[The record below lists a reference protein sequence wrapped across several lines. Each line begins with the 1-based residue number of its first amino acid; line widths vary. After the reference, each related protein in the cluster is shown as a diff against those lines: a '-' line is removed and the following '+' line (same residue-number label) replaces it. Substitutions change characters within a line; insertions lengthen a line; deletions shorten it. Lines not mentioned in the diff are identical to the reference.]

1 MPREA
6 GNMTYIQIDNTPLH
20 IGVLAL
26 QGSIDEHIN
35 HISSLGHIPVKVRT
49 SNDLDNLDRLI
60 IPGGESTTIGNIL
73 RGTGLLDSLK
83 DKISKGLKVW
93 GTCAGMILLA
103 KEIENETISHLS
115 LMDIKVK
122 RNAYGNQLDSFI
134 TYTKINEVSPNNLE
148 LVFIRAPYISEISD
162 KVTILCKI
170 DENIVAAK
178 ENNMLV
184 TSFHPELTSD
194 TTFLKYFIETF

>member
-1 MPREA
+1 MSDLKKA
-6 GNMTYIQIDNTPLH
+6 NTSLY

-26 QGSIDEHIN
+26 QGSVDEHIN
-35 HISSLGHIPVKVRT
+35 HISTLGHIPVKVKT
-49 SNDLDNLDRLI
+49 TNDLDNLDRLI
-60 IPGGESTTIGNIL
+60 LPGGESTTIGNIL
-73 RGTGLLDSLK
+73 RITGLLESLK
-83 DKISKGLKVW
+83 SKISNGLKVW

-103 KEIENETISHLS
+103 KEIENENENISHLS

-122 RNAYGNQLDSFI
+122 RNAYGSQLDSFI
-134 TYTKINEVSPNNLE
+134 TYTKIDEVSSNDLE
-148 LVFIRAPYISEISD
+148 LVFIRAPYISEVSD

-184 TSFHPELTSD
+184 TSFHPELTAD
-194 TTFLKYFIETF
+194 TTFLKYFIEEF

>member
-1 MPREA
+1 MA
-6 GNMTYIQIDNTPLH
+6 NTPLH

-73 RGTGLLDSLK
+73 RSTGLLYSLK

-184 TSFHPELTSD
+184 TSFHPELTPD

>member
-1 MPREA
+1 
-6 GNMTYIQIDNTPLH
+6 MTYIQIANTPLH

-73 RGTGLLDSLK
+73 RSTGLLDSLK

-103 KEIENETISHLS
+103 KEIENETITHLS

-134 TYTKINEVSPNNLE
+134 TYTKIDEVSPNNLE

-184 TSFHPELTSD
+184 TSFHPELTAD
-194 TTFLKYFIETF
+194 TTFLKYFIEKF

>member
-1 MPREA
+1 MA
-6 GNMTYIQIDNTPLH
+6 NTPLH

-73 RGTGLLDSLK
+73 RSTGLLDSLK

-194 TTFLKYFIETF
+194 TTFLKYFIEKF

>member
-1 MPREA
+1 MA
-6 GNMTYIQIDNTPLH
+6 NTPLH

-26 QGSIDEHIN
+26 QCSIDEHIN
-35 HISSLGHIPVKVRT
+35 HISSLGHIPVKVKT
-49 SNDLDNLDRLI
+49 SNDLDTFHRLI
-60 IPGGESTTIGNIL
+60 IPRGESTTIGNIL
-73 RGTGLLDSLK
+73 RSTELLDSLK

-134 TYTKINEVSPNNLE
+134 TYTKINEVIPNNLE

-170 DENIVAAK
+170 NENIVAAK

-184 TSFHPELTSD
+184 TSFHPELTAD
-194 TTFLKYFIETF
+194 TTFFKYFIEKF

>member
-1 MPREA
+1 
-6 GNMTYIQIDNTPLH
+6 MTYIQMANTPLH

-73 RGTGLLDSLK
+73 RSTGLLDSLK

-103 KEIENETISHLS
+103 KEIENETISHLN

-194 TTFLKYFIETF
+194 TTFLKYFIENF

>member
-1 MPREA
+1 
-6 GNMTYIQIDNTPLH
+6 MTYIQIDNTPLH

>member
-1 MPREA
+1 
-6 GNMTYIQIDNTPLH
+6 MTYLQMANTPLH

-49 SNDLDNLDRLI
+49 SNDLNNLDRLI

-73 RGTGLLDSLK
+73 RSTGLLDSLK

-103 KEIENETISHLS
+103 KEIENETISHLN

-194 TTFLKYFIETF
+194 TTFLKYFIEKF

>member
-1 MPREA
+1 MS
-6 GNMTYIQIDNTPLH
+6 NTPLH

-73 RGTGLLDSLK
+73 RSTGLLDSLK
-83 DKISKGLKVW
+83 DKISKGIKVW

-115 LMDIKVK
+115 LMHIKVK

-194 TTFLKYFIETF
+194 TTFLKYFIEKF

>member
-1 MPREA
+1 MA
-6 GNMTYIQIDNTPLH
+6 NTPLH

-73 RGTGLLDSLK
+73 RSTGLLDSLK

>member
-1 MPREA
+1 
-6 GNMTYIQIDNTPLH
+6 MTYIQMANTPLH

-73 RGTGLLDSLK
+73 ISTGLLDSLK

>member
-1 MPREA
+1 MA
-6 GNMTYIQIDNTPLH
+6 NTPLH

-49 SNDLDNLDRLI
+49 SNDLNNLDRLI

-73 RGTGLLDSLK
+73 RSTGLLDSLK

-103 KEIENETISHLS
+103 KEIENETISHLN

-194 TTFLKYFIETF
+194 TTFLKYFIEKF

>member
-1 MPREA
+1 
-6 GNMTYIQIDNTPLH
+6 MTYIQMANTPLH

-73 RGTGLLDSLK
+73 RSTGLLDSLK

-184 TSFHPELTSD
+184 TSFHPELTAD
-194 TTFLKYFIETF
+194 TTFLKYFIEKF

>member
-1 MPREA
+1 
-6 GNMTYIQIDNTPLH
+6 MTYLQMANTPLH

-73 RGTGLLDSLK
+73 RSTGLLDSLK

-184 TSFHPELTSD
+184 TSFHPELTAD
-194 TTFLKYFIETF
+194 TTFLKYFIEKF

>member
-1 MPREA
+1 MA
-6 GNMTYIQIDNTPLH
+6 NTPLH

-73 RGTGLLDSLK
+73 RSTGLLDSLK

-184 TSFHPELTSD
+184 TSFHPELTAD
-194 TTFLKYFIETF
+194 TTFLKYFIEKF

>member
-1 MPREA
+1 MA
-6 GNMTYIQIDNTPLH
+6 NTPLH

-73 RGTGLLDSLK
+73 RSTGLLDSLK

-103 KEIENETISHLS
+103 KEIENETISHLN

-194 TTFLKYFIETF
+194 TTFLKYFIENF